1 MDQTLIIVPSYNEY
15 QNAHSLVSQIL
26 QVVPDSHVLLVDDNS
41 PDGTAD
47 YAANLFRHE
56 PRFSVLRRSG
66 KRGLGRSYLDGYRR
80 AAAGNYARVVQM
92 DADFSHDPRALPDLI
107 SASQDVDVV
116 IGSRYCAGGAVRNW
130 SRRRKLLSKFA
141 NQYVRSITGMTVH
154 DSTSGF
160 RCYNQRALRSLLA
173 GEIVAEG
180 YAFLVETTYRVQ
192 KQGLSIVE
200 VPITF
205 TERRHGK
212 SKISRRVILESM
224 LIPWRLRYTREK

>member
-1 MDQTLIIVPSYNEY
+1 MDQTLIIVPSYDEY

-26 QVVPDSHVLLVDDNS
+26 QIVPDSHVLLVDDNS

-47 YAANLFRHE
+47 YVENLFRHE
-56 PRFSVLRRSG
+56 ARFSVLRRSG

-80 AAAGNYARVVQM
+80 AAVGNYVRVVQM

-107 SASQDVDVV
+107 RASQGADVV
-116 IGSRYCAGGAVRNW
+116 IGSRYCPGGAVRNW

-141 NQYVRSITGMTVH
+141 NRYVRSITGMKIH

-180 YAFLVETTYRVQ
+180 YAFLVETTYHAQ
-192 KQGLSIVE
+192 KEGLSIVE

-212 SKISRRVILESM
+212 SKISRKVILESM
-224 LIPWRLRYTREK
+224 LIPWRLRYMREK

>member
-1 MDQTLIIVPSYNEY
+1 MDQTLIIVPTYDEY

-26 QVVPDSHVLLVDDNS
+26 QIVPDSHVLLVDDNS

-47 YAANLFRHE
+47 YAENMFRHE

-80 AAAGNYARVVQM
+80 AAVGNYARVVQM

-107 SASQDVDVV
+107 RASQGVDVV

-141 NQYVRSITGMTVH
+141 NRYVRSITGLKVH

-192 KQGLSIVE
+192 KEGLSIVE

-212 SKISRRVILESM
+212 SKISRKVILESM
-224 LIPWRLRYTREK
+224 LIPWRLGYTREN

>member
-15 QNAHSLVSQIL
+15 QNAHSLVSQVL
-26 QVVPDSHVLLVDDNS
+26 QIVPDSHVLLVDDNS

-47 YAANLFRHE
+47 YAENLFRHE

-66 KRGLGRSYLDGYRR
+66 KRGLGRSYIDGYRR

-107 SASQDVDVV
+107 RASQDVDVV
-116 IGSRYCAGGAVRNW
+116 IGSRYCAGGEVRNW
-130 SRRRKLLSKFA
+130 SRRRRLLSKFA
-141 NQYVRSITGMTVH
+141 NRYVRSITGMQVH

-192 KQGLSIVE
+192 KKGLSIVE

-205 TERRHGK
+205 TERRRGK
-212 SKISRRVILESM
+212 SKISRKVILESM